1 MRISRLLLGLFLAAA
16 LLCGTYLAG
25 FGTCW
30 LLDRAR
36 TQPSTAE
43 AQNLKVFWE
52 AWHLLDDEFLG
63 EKPSAVQRA
72 YGATHG
78 MVATFNDPYTI
89 FVEPQPRELERDE
102 LRGEFGGIGAWVGL
116 DEEGH
121 IVLTPMKDSPAAQ
134 AGIQEGDVVVAVDG
148 QEVGGMTPEQVVA
161 LIRGPVGST
170 VRLTLRRAG
179 LAEPLEFE
187 IERQTIEL
195 PTVEY
200 RLLEQ
205 DPKAGYVAI
214 RLIGERTPDEL
225 KDALR
230 DLRQQGAARLIL
242 DLRHNPGGA
251 LLASVD
257 VASQFLPGGVVLYEQ
272 RKDGQEKPYYA
283 ARSGLAL
290 DWPLAVLVDA
300 ATASGAEIIA
310 GALQDHGRARIIGE
324 QTFGKGSVQNV
335 HDLSDGSSLHVTV
348 ARWLTP
354 HRHQIDGQGL
364 TPDDVVPFTDEDRAA
379 GRDPQLE
386 RAVAYLAE
394 QAS

>member
-1 MRISRLLLGLFLAAA
+1 MRTFRIFLGLLLAVA
-16 LLCGTYLAG
+16 LLCGAYLAG
-25 FGTCW
+25 LGTYW
-30 LLDRAR
+30 LIGRAR
-36 TQPSTAE
+36 AQPSEAE
-43 AQNLKVFWE
+43 AQSLSAFWE
-52 AWHLLDDEFLG
+52 AWHLLDGEFLG
-63 EKPSAVQRA
+63 DKPSDVQRA
-72 YGATHG
+72 YGAAHG
-78 MVATFNDPYTI
+78 MVASFEDPYTV

-102 LRGEFGGIGAWVGL
+102 LRGHFGGIGAWVGQ

-121 IVLTPMKDSPAAQ
+121 IVLTPMKDSPAAL
-134 AGIQEGDVVVAVDG
+134 AGIQEGDIIVAVDG
-148 QEVGGMTPEQVVA
+148 QDTVGMAQDDVVA

-170 VRLTLRRAG
+170 VQLTIRRAEVEE
-179 LAEPLEFE
+179 LLEFE

-200 RLLEQ
+200 RLLEEE
-205 DPKAGYVAI
+205 PETGYVSI

-230 DLRQQGAARLIL
+230 DLREQGATRLIL

-257 VASQFLPGGVVLYEQ
+257 VTSQFLPGGVVLYEE

-310 GALQDHGRARIIGE
+310 GALQDHGRARLIGE
-324 QTFGKGSVQNV
+324 QTFGKGSVQHV

-354 HRHQIDGQGL
+354 HHHQIDRQGL
-364 TPDDVVPFTDEDRAA
+364 TPDDVVP
-379 GRDPQLE
+379 L
-386 RAVAYLAE
+386 
-394 QAS
+394 